1 VQKAALPKVT
11 SLNLDVSQ
19 IKSSDGE
26 DYDYD
31 DDGDKRLMKRSSVKE
46 RQKRDV
52 SPINPMLNK
61 RNATFGVDNEAA
73 SPVSSNLN
81 QSAVS
86 MKSVNMFGNPVL
98 NAN

>member
-1 VQKAALPKVT
+1 M
-11 SLNLDVSQ
+11 
-19 IKSSDGE
+19 
-26 DYDYD
+26 
-31 DDGDKRLMKRSSVKE
+31 MKRSSVKE